1 MPTALD
7 DLPELAEDA
16 ACGTAGPVRVP
27 MGEQGEQV
35 KPPYEVQENPN
46 TWLDTT
52 DLCFIDPIG
61 MDMQAS
67 PETMSAAL
75 LGLLPSV
82 LMAAVVFAIGLYLVK
97 SARNP

>member
-1 MPTALD
+1 MKRMRLYAGYLCVAIAFALIVM
-7 DLPELAEDA
+7 L
-16 ACGTAGPVRVP
+16 GYG
-27 MGEQGEQV
+27 
-35 KPPYEVQENPN
+35 
-46 TWLDTT
+46 
-52 DLCFIDPIG
+52 FIDPIG